1 MTFGK
6 TRLLASTAPLY
17 GIALKY
23 TELVGDWHRQPQPP
37 CTYCLYYR
45 AVDPLVHF
53 FFDPNQLLLRELIPT
68 VDFHNGQTLLPRG
81 RRRLP
86 QSPANC
92 PSNRF

>member
-23 TELVGDWHRQPQPP
+23 TELVGNWHRQPQPP

-53 FFDPNQLLLRELIPT
+53 LRPKSVVTEGT
-68 VDFHNGQTLLPRG
+68 YSNG
-81 RRRLP
+81 
-86 QSPANC
+86 
-92 PSNRF
+92 